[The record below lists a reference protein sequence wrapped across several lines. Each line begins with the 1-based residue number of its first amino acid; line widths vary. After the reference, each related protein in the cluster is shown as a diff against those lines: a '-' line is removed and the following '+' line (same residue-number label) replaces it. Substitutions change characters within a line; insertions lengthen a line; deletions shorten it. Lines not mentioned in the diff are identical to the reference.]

1 MSYQIRNKKT
11 DKIIAISNKEN
22 KLKNNFK
29 NTGLNKDHYYLC
41 EAEVKNKKYQVLE
54 NSIKNL

>member
-29 NTGLNKDHYYLC
+29 NTGLNKDQYYLC
-41 EAEVKNKKYQVLE
+41 EAEVKNKKYHVLE